1 MEAGQR
7 TFLTAGRLLR
17 QQGARGF
24 TLIEMLLA
32 ITIFSLVIGVIF
44 SSFRLG
50 GSAWNKGERDLELYQ
65 KIRAVTELMYRE
77 IRSCFPYTMTPGEL
91 DKHVKFYAFF
101 GEPHAMRFVSSAN
114 LYRTRPGLSYL
125 EFWVKDG
132 SGLMAGE
139 DLALG
144 ENLVELSLRD
154 QDRAIVIDPAV
165 TQLQFRYFDQKNRD
179 DKGEW
184 VQSWDPRTKVD
195 RELRLPRAVEVS
207 LTFDM
212 GNGRVFSEEFIVP
225 IELDTLGTMYNF
237 GI

>member
-1 MEAGQR
+1 MEVGQQDSLKAIR
-7 TFLTAGRLLR
+7 ALR
-17 QQGARGF
+17 PHLSGGF

-50 GSAWNKGERDLELYQ
+50 ASSWEKGERDLELYQ

-77 IRSCFPYTMTPGEL
+77 IRSCFPYTLTPGEL

-101 GEPHAMRFVSSAN
+101 GEPHTLKFVSSTN
-114 LYRTRPGLSYL
+114 LYSALHGLSYL

-144 ENLVELSLRD
+144 EDLAERSLRD
-154 QDRAIVIDPAV
+154 KDRSILVDANVKQI
-165 TQLQFRYFDQKNRD
+165 QFRYFDQKTKD
-179 DKGEW
+179 EKGEW
-184 VQSWDPRTKVD
+184 VQSWNPRTKVD
-195 RELRLPRAVEVS
+195 RELRLPAAVEVS
-207 LTFDM
+207 IIFDM
-212 GNGRVFSEEFIVP
+212 GNGREFSQELVIP
-225 IELDTLGTMYNF
+225 IGLDTLATMYRY

>member
-1 MEAGQR
+1 MEARQPV
-7 TFLTAGRLLR
+7 FLTVLR
-17 QQGARGF
+17 AARQRHLRGF

-50 GSAWNKGERDLELYQ
+50 SSAWEKGERDLELYQ
-65 KIRAVTELMYRE
+65 EIRAVTDLLYRE
-77 IRSCFPYTMTPGEL
+77 IRSCFPYTLTPGEL

-101 GEPHAMRFVSSAN
+101 GEPHALKFVSSAN
-114 LYRTRPGLSYL
+114 LYNTLHGLSYL

-144 ENLVELSLRD
+144 EDLAERALRD
-154 QDRAIVIDPAV
+154 KDRAVVVGPEVKQI
-165 TQLQFRYFDQKNRD
+165 QFRYFDQKKKD
-179 DKGEW
+179 EKGEW
-184 VQSWDPRTKVD
+184 VQSWDPKTKVD

-212 GNGRVFSEEFIVP
+212 GNGRVFNQEIIIP
-225 IELDTLGTMYNF
+225 IGLDTIASMYNY

>member
-1 MEAGQR
+1 MEAGKSGS
-7 TFLTAGRLLR
+7 LTAAAFVR
-17 QQGARGF
+17 QRRIRGF

-50 GSAWNKGERDLELYQ
+50 SSAWEKGERDLDLYQ
-65 KIRAVTELMYRE
+65 KVRAVTGLMYRE
-77 IRSCFPYTMTPGEL
+77 LRSCFPYTLTPGEL

-101 GEPHAMRFVSSAN
+101 GEPHSLKFVSSAN
-114 LYRTRPGLSYL
+114 LYSTLHGLSYL
-125 EFWVKDG
+125 EFWVQDG

-144 ENLVELSLRD
+144 EDLAERQLRD
-154 QDRAIVIDPAV
+154 RDRSVIVDPDV
-165 TQLQFRYFDQKNRD
+165 KQIQFRYFDQKTKD

-184 VQSWDPRTKVD
+184 VQSWDPRTKID
-195 RELRLPRAVEVS
+195 RELRLPRAVEVRI
-207 LTFDM
+207 TFDM
-212 GNGRVFSEEFIVP
+212 GNGREFNQELIIP
-225 IELDTLGTMYNF
+225 IGLDTLATMYKY

>member
-1 MEAGQR
+1 MEAEQPA
-7 TFLTAGRLLR
+7 FLTAGPLVR
-17 QQGARGF
+17 QRHPRGF

-50 GSAWNKGERDLELYQ
+50 SSAWNKGERDLELYQ

-101 GEPHAMRFVSSAN
+101 GEPHSLRFVSSAN
-114 LYRTRPGLSYL
+114 LYSTLHGLSYL

-139 DLALG
+139 DLAIG
-144 ENLVELSLRD
+144 ENLAERSLRD
-154 QDRAIVIDPAV
+154 RRRAIVIDPEV
-165 TQLQFRYFDQKNRD
+165 KQLQFRFFDQKNPGE
-179 DKGEW
+179 KGEW
-184 VQSWDPRTKVD
+184 VNSWDPRTKVD

-212 GNGRVFSEEFIVP
+212 GNGKVFNQEFIVP
-225 IELDTLGTMYNF
+225 IGLDTIATMYNY